1 MNNPTPIEHNG
12 QRVLTTAQL
21 AESFDTET
29 KIISKNF
36 ERNESRY
43 VEGKHFFAL
52 KGEELKTFKASR
64 QNDDNLK
71 FAPVIYIWTEKG
83 AWLHAKS
90 LNTDQAWEAYEALVD
105 DYYRVK
111 QLNPY
116 GQLSQEL
123 QAIFLLDQ
131 RTQEF
136 EVRMDRMENNTT
148 IDYGQQNDLQVLANQ
163 SIVSLLGGKESPA
176 YLNKTIR
183 SEAYSSLWRDF
194 KGYFNTNSYK
204 NTLIKD
210 FDKAKSY
217 VFDWIPQGKLLRDI
231 EQQNSQLSI
240 PKEMEAHRYEHIN

>member
-43 VEGKHFFAL
+43 IERKHFFAL
-52 KGEELKTFKASR
+52 KGDELKIFKASR

-111 QLNPY
+111 QLNNKPMDPLKALM
-116 GQLSQEL
+116 QATHNLLASQEL
-123 QAIFLLDQ
+123 IVGRVVEIEQKVDKQITLDS
-131 RTQEF
+131 
-136 EVRMDRMENNTT
+136 
-148 IDYGQQNDLQVLANQ
+148 GQQRRLQQGINKKVCSIESDKSERSDLFRQLHKEIKDRWEVPSYKDILRQDLQNVLNYISAW
-163 SIVSLLGGKESPA
+163 KP
-176 YLNKTIR
+176 IR
-183 SEAYSSLWRDF
+183 RTE
-194 KGYFNTNSYK
+194 
-204 NTLIKD
+204 
-210 FDKAKSY
+210 
-217 VFDWIPQGKLLRDI
+217 
-231 EQQNSQLSI
+231 
-240 PKEMEAHRYEHIN
+240 

>member
-1 MNNPTPIEHNG
+1 MNNPTPIEHSG

-105 DYYRVK
+105 DYYSVK
-111 QLNPY
+111 QLNNKPMDPLKALM
-116 GQLSQEL
+116 QATHNLLASQEL
-123 QAIFLLDQ
+123 IVGRVDEIEQRVEKQITLDS
-131 RTQEF
+131 
-136 EVRMDRMENNTT
+136 
-148 IDYGQQNDLQVLANQ
+148 GQQRRLQQGINKKVCSLESDKSERSELFRQLHKEIKDRWEVPSYKDILRQDLQNVLNYISAW
-163 SIVSLLGGKESPA
+163 KP
-176 YLNKTIR
+176 IR
-183 SEAYSSLWRDF
+183 RTE
-194 KGYFNTNSYK
+194 
-204 NTLIKD
+204 
-210 FDKAKSY
+210 
-217 VFDWIPQGKLLRDI
+217 
-231 EQQNSQLSI
+231 
-240 PKEMEAHRYEHIN
+240 

>member
-111 QLNPY
+111 QLINKPMDPLKALM
-116 GQLSQEL
+116 QATHNLLASQEL
-123 QAIFLLDQ
+123 IVGRVDEIEQKVDKQITL
-131 RTQEF
+131 
-136 EVRMDRMENNTT
+136 NS
-148 IDYGQQNDLQVLANQ
+148 GQQRRLQQGINKKVCSIESDKSERSDLFRQLHKEIKDRWEVPSYKDILRQDLQNVLNYISAW
-163 SIVSLLGGKESPA
+163 KP
-176 YLNKTIR
+176 IR
-183 SEAYSSLWRDF
+183 RTE
-194 KGYFNTNSYK
+194 
-204 NTLIKD
+204 
-210 FDKAKSY
+210 
-217 VFDWIPQGKLLRDI
+217 
-231 EQQNSQLSI
+231 
-240 PKEMEAHRYEHIN
+240 

>member
-1 MNNPTPIEHNG
+1 MNKPTPIEHNS

-21 AESFDTET
+21 ADSFDTDS

-43 VEGKHFFAL
+43 VEGKHFFTL
-52 KGEELKTFKASR
+52 KGEELKEFKASR

-71 FAPVIYIWTEKG
+71 FAPIIYIWTEKG

-90 LNTDQAWEAYEALVD
+90 LNTDQAWDAYEALVD
-105 DYYRVK
+105 EYYRVK

-131 RTQEF
+131 RTQAF
-136 EVRMDRMENNTT
+136 ENRVEHLENNTT
-148 IDYGQQNDLQVLANQ
+148 IDYGQQNDLQVIANK

-176 YLNKTIR
+176 YQNKTIR
-183 SEAYSSLWRDF
+183 SEAYSALWRDY

-217 VFDWIPQGKLLRDI
+217 VFDWAPQGKLLRDI

-240 PKEMEAHRYEHIN
+240 SKGMEAG